1 MDCEKYDSL
10 IIDELYEELD
20 ELTSAAMKR
29 HASGCPRCASKMLG
43 LKTTRELSKLAEPDF
58 PPGLEERILSAA
70 REAEKVVPIG
80 RSRLSR
86 AVSFAGTW
94 AMRPQT
100 AMAALFLLM
109 IGSSAVLLR
118 SRQPKESA
126 ALTVT
131 QEGAPS
137 PTAAADEHEESKS
150 AFGGSNAHGAVAAAP
165 PAVAASAALPAQLAL
180 AEPRGAS
187 AGKAELDDP
196 SAVPRDAKE
205 AKKDKDDLGR
215 AGPGS
220 GSAGTL
226 ALGGGASNGYAPS
239 QEAPAT
245 PPAAPMAAAKGAEQ
259 NQARARDGSGDAFA
273 AGMAAYQARQYADA
287 TRKLDD
293 AAGQGNPAA
302 ALWAARSVREGS
314 GCAAAVGRFNA
325 VAAKGGSTGADA
337 MFDAARCYDSL
348 GDRNAAKARYTAL
361 LSNPTYGAR
370 AQAALDSSSEM
381 ASRKASAPSSSAN
394 GDQQQGA
401 STGGARAAP
410 SKNAAPKPA
419 AAPPSTIDRA
429 NAL

>member
-10 IIDELYEELD
+10 IIDELYGELD

-29 HASGCPRCASKMLG
+29 HASGCSRCASKLQG
-43 LKTTRELSKLAEPDF
+43 LKATRDLSKLAEPDF

-137 PTAAADEHEESKS
+137 PTSASLEEHESDGK
-150 AFGGSNAHGAVAAAP
+150 GGLLGTNAHGAVAAPTMPAAS
-165 PAVAASAALPAQLAL
+165 AVAAAQVAA
-180 AEPRGAS
+180 AEPRA
-187 AGKAELDDP
+187 AVGKSEYDDP
-196 SAVPRDAKE
+196 SALRAEAKE
-205 AKKDKDDLGR
+205 ARKDKDDLGR
-215 AGPGS
+215 AGPG
-220 GSAGTL
+220 GGAAGPL
-226 ALGGGASNGYAPS
+226 ALGANGYAPS
-239 QEAPAT
+239 QEAPASPAAA
-245 PPAAPMAAAKGAEQ
+245 PPAAVAKGGG
-259 NQARARDGSGDAFA
+259 QARARDDASDPFA

-287 TRKLDD
+287 TRKLDE
-293 AAGQGNPAA
+293 ASSQGSPAA

-314 GCAAAVGRFNA
+314 GCAAAVSRFNA
-325 VAAKGGSTGADA
+325 VAAKGGATGADA
-337 MFDAARCYDSL
+337 MFDAARCYDAL
-348 GDRNAAKARYTAL
+348 GDKSAAKARYTAL

-381 ASRKASAPSSSAN
+381 ASRKASAPSASSA
-394 GDQQQGA
+394 GDQQQQGA

-410 SKNAAPKPA
+410 AKNAAPKPA
-419 AAPPSTIDRA
+419 AAPPATVDRA